1 MSNSLVIAHDTK
13 YHNTIRGIVT
23 KLNKKGNGE
32 ITSRSIVYKFTK
44 NAVYSDIKENMLVDM
59 LVAQNKFV
67 TRVDGVKQL

>member
-1 MSNSLVIAHDTK
+1 MSSSLDIDHDTK

-32 ITSRSIVYKFTK
+32 ITSRSTVYKFTK

-67 TRVDGVKQL
+67 TRVDGVK